1 MRPSTRTSART
12 PTRGALPLAAALL
25 LLLVAPSLA
34 CPESCACDLDR
45 KGRHRVLCNTGDG
58 KDPMPLP
65 GPGDRAEVFE
75 VGPPPDRP
83 NYFTIG
89 PIFGRHHRQLE
100 ELHIVHSNLPA
111 IGLHSFHNLPNLQVL
126 NLTHNNMS
134 AVVEHNFSGLKAL
147 RDLFLSDNRIES
159 VPSSAFHHLEDVR
172 RISLARNRMR
182 ELSSRIFFKL
192 AHLQDLDLSYNPLH
206 ELNTDVFRDVPE
218 LRVLR
223 CRGCGVSAV
232 NKTLFEVLPDLEVLD
247 LGDNKLTAFTAEYL
261 APLKQLQ
268 ELWLDG
274 NQLAV
279 LPSGVFRHNGQ
290 LQTLDVSRN
299 QISKVED
306 EAFLDLVALR
316 TLDLGY
322 NRLERLH
329 ASVVAPRGESLRALV
344 LAGNVMTTEELARL
358 LRGVPH
364 LTRLSLAD
372 MRLRSVPMG
381 LLAPLRELRLLNVSG
396 NMLTALHPSALHSL
410 LKLDTVDASRNH
422 LVGLDEQSLL
432 RLDAVELVLLDGN
445 HWSCDTCHLPPLLSR
460 VARSAPTSPLRRLR
474 CDAPRSL
481 AGKPL
486 ANLELESLKWCS
498 GGMGVGP
505 DSPRSLL
512 SADSQLGVI
521 AAAAAVALLIL
532 AGAALLAVVAYSKHH
547 ADYYYTHEDKLGP
560 EREAIFENMG
570 AVIDDR
576 ASSKKAP
583 KRVTIATIDELTKD
597 PELHGLTNGA

>member
-1 MRPSTRTSART
+1 MRPW
-12 PTRGALPLAAALL
+12 TRGALPLAAL
-25 LLLVAPSLA
+25 LLLVSLVAPGMA
-34 CPESCACDLDR
+34 CPRSCRCGLDR
-45 KGRHRVLCNTGDG
+45 KGRRVVSCLDGGG

-65 GPGDRAEVFE
+65 GPADDAEVFE
-75 VGPPPDRP
+75 VAPPADRP

-89 PIFGRHHRQLE
+89 PIFGRHHRKLE
-100 ELHIVHSNLPA
+100 ELHIVHSNLPSM
-111 IGLHSFHNLPNLQVL
+111 GSHSFYGLASLQVL
-126 NLTHNNMS
+126 NLTHNNIS
-134 AVVEHNFSGLKAL
+134 AAVEPNFTGLKSL

-172 RISLARNRMR
+172 RISLARNRIR

-192 AHLQDLDLSYNPLH
+192 AHLQDLDLSYNPLS
-206 ELNTDVFRDVPE
+206 ELNHEVFRDVPE

-223 CRGCGVSAV
+223 CRGCGVPLV
-232 NKTLFEVLPDLEVLD
+232 NRTLFEVLHDLEVLD
-247 LGDNKLTAFTAEYL
+247 LGDNKLTVFTADHL

-274 NQLAV
+274 NHLTT
-279 LPSGVFRHNGQ
+279 LPSGMFRHNPQ
-290 LQTLDVSRN
+290 LQTLDLARN
-299 QISKVED
+299 LIGKVED
-306 EAFLDLVALR
+306 EAFLNLPGLR
-316 TLDLGY
+316 TLDLGH

-329 ASVVAPRGESLRALV
+329 ASVLSLLGESLRTLV
-344 LAGNVMTTEELARL
+344 VAGNALPTEELARL

-372 MRLRSVPMG
+372 MRLRAVPAG
-381 LLAPLRELRLLNVSG
+381 LLSHLRELRLLNVSG
-396 NMLTALHPSALHSL
+396 NMLTALHPSALQGLH
-410 LKLDTVDASRNH
+410 KLDTVDVSRNL

-481 AGKPL
+481 AGEPL
-486 ANLELESLKWCS
+486 EGLDLSRLKWCAA
-498 GGMGVGP
+498 GPGVGP

-547 ADYYYTHEDKLGP
+547 ADYYYTHEDNLGP

-570 AVIDDR
+570 VVIDGR
-576 ASSKKAP
+576 GGCNKKAP